1 MRHARRAGRVST
13 TTLRTGR
20 TADVAGVSVPL
31 DHYIDGA
38 RVGSADTFAVHSPI
52 DGSLLGDVAR
62 GGQAEVDAAVAAAKA
77 AFPTWAALGPD
88 GRGVVLDAF
97 AARIRERNDELAAVE
112 TADNGSLLIGNLK
125 RVIKR
130 GAHNISFFA
139 DWARALGPHDIEG
152 DETTDHVHFDPA
164 GVTALVVPWNAPF
177 MLGTWKV
184 GPALA
189 AGNTIVVKPPE
200 WAPLTLSLLGE
211 IADEV
216 GVPPGVINIVQGIG
230 EEAGAALVA
239 HPDVKRI
246 SFTGSPET
254 GRHIATAAA
263 ANLTPISFEL
273 GGKSPFLIFA
283 DADLDDAARTIC
295 GQFVNAGQ
303 VCLAGT
309 RILVDE
315 SIADTLLERVIE
327 TLPRFPLGDPRDFA
341 TRVGPLIHPE
351 HHARVTGFVDRAIAD
366 GAIPIIG
373 GASSDVGDLWFEPTI
388 LTDVAQ
394 HSEIVQNEVFGPVLT
409 WQTFADE
416 TEAIALANDTRYGLA
431 ATVYTTDASRAE
443 RVSSQLT
450 AGTVWVNCFFVRNL
464 ASPFGGSGLSGI
476 GREGGTWSFDF
487 FCDVKNV
494 SVRHDSF
501 G

>member
-1 MRHARRAGRVST
+1 VSQPVT
-13 TTLRTGR
+13 HTGR
-20 TADVAGVSVPL
+20 TAEVAGVLVPL
-31 DHYIDGA
+31 DHYIGGR
-38 RVGSADTFAVHSPI
+38 RVASSDTIEVRSPI
-52 DGSLLGDVAR
+52 DGSLLGEIAR
-62 GGQAEVDAAVAAAKA
+62 GGHAEVDAAVAAAKQ
-77 AFPTWAALGPD
+77 AFPAWAALGPEA
-88 GRGVVLDAF
+88 RGDILDAF
-97 AARIRERNDELAAVE
+97 AARIRERNDEIAAVE

-125 RVIKR
+125 RVVKR

-139 DWARALGPHDIEG
+139 DWARTLAHPDIEG
-152 DETTDHVHFDPA
+152 DETCDHVHYDPA
-164 GVTALVVPWNAPF
+164 GVTALIVPWNAPF
-177 MLGTWKV
+177 MLGTWKI

-189 AGNTIVVKPPE
+189 AGNTVVVKPPE

-216 GVPPGVINIVQGIG
+216 GLPPGVLNIVQGIG
-230 EEAGAALVA
+230 EQAGAALVA

-273 GGKSPFLIFA
+273 GGKSPFLVFA

-315 SIADTLLERVIE
+315 TVADVLLAKVMAALL
-327 TLPRFPLGDPRDFA
+327 TFPVGDPREFS

-351 HHARVTGFVDRAIAD
+351 HYARVTGFVERAMDA
-366 GAIPIIG
+366 GARALTG
-373 GASSDVGDLWFEPTI
+373 GAPSGVGELWFEPTI
-388 LTDVAQ
+388 LTDVDQA
-394 HSEIVQNEVFGPVLT
+394 SELVQNEVFGPVLT
-409 WQTFADE
+409 WQTFSNEA
-416 TEAIALANDTRYGLA
+416 EAITLANDTRYGLA
-431 ATVYTTDASRAE
+431 AIVYTTDHERAA
-443 RVSSQLT
+443 RVSDLLQ

-464 ASPFGGSGLSGI
+464 AAPFGGDGLSGI

-487 FCDVKNV
+487 FCNVKNV
-494 SVRHDSF
+494 SVRHNSF
-501 G
+501 D

>member
-1 MRHARRAGRVST
+1 MSPLVTPS
-13 TTLRTGR
+13 GR
-20 TADVAGVSVPL
+20 TAEVAGVTVPL
-31 DHYIDGA
+31 DHYIGGT
-38 RVGSADTFAVHSPI
+38 RVASRETIEVHSPI
-52 DGSLLGDVAR
+52 DGSLLGEIGR
-62 GGQAEVDAAVAAAKA
+62 GGRTEVDLAVAAAKQ
-77 AFPTWAALGPD
+77 AFPSWAALGPQA
-88 GRGVVLDAF
+88 RGDILDAF
-97 AARIRERNDELAAVE
+97 AARIRERNDEIAAVE

-130 GAHNISFFA
+130 GAHNVSFFA
-139 DWARALGPHDIEG
+139 DWARTLAHPDIEG
-152 DETTDHVHFDPA
+152 EETLDHVHYDPA
-164 GVTALVVPWNAPF
+164 GVTALIVPWNAPF
-177 MLGTWKV
+177 MLGTWKI

-189 AGNTIVVKPPE
+189 AGNTVVVKPPE

-216 GVPPGVINIVQGIG
+216 GLPPGVLNIVQGIG

-254 GRHIATAAA
+254 GRSIAMAAA

-273 GGKSPFLIFA
+273 GGKSPFVVFA

-315 SIADTLLERVIE
+315 TVAADLLARVMAA
-327 TLPRFPLGDPRDFA
+327 LPAFPLGDPRDLS

-351 HHARVTGFVDRAIAD
+351 HHARVAGFVERAIAA
-366 GAIPIIG
+366 GARALIG
-373 GASSDVGDLWFEPTI
+373 GAPSELGELWFQPTI
-388 LTDVAQ
+388 LTDVDQA
-394 HSEIVQNEVFGPVLT
+394 SEVVQNEVFGPVLT
-409 WQTFADE
+409 WQTFATE
-416 TEAIALANDTRYGLA
+416 TEAVTLANDTRYGLA
-431 ATVYTTDASRAE
+431 AMVYTTDQQRAD
-443 RVSSQLT
+443 RVSALLH

-464 ASPFGGSGLSGI
+464 AAPFGGDGLSGI

-494 SVRHDSF
+494 SVRRNSF
-501 G
+501 NR

>member
-1 MRHARRAGRVST
+1 VSDT
-13 TTLRTGR
+13 DVR
-20 TADVAGVSVPL
+20 TARSARTAEVAGVVVAL
-31 DHYIDGA
+31 DHYIDGE
-38 RVGSADTFAVHSPI
+38 RVASADTFEVSSPI
-52 DGSLLGDVAR
+52 DGTHLGDVAR
-62 GGQAEVDAAVAAAKA
+62 GGSTEVDAAVAAAAA
-77 AFPTWAALGPD
+77 AFPAWAALGPD
-88 GRGVVLDAF
+88 GRGDLLDAF

-130 GAHNISFFA
+130 GAHNISFFS
-139 DWARALGPHDIEG
+139 DWARTLSHPDIEG
-152 DETTDHVHFDPA
+152 DETLDHVSFDPA
-164 GVTALVVPWNAPF
+164 GVTALIVPWNAPF
-177 MLGTWKV
+177 MLGTWKI

-189 AGNTIVVKPPE
+189 AGNTVVVKPPE
-200 WAPLTLSLLGE
+200 WAPLTLSVLGE

-216 GVPPGVINIVQGIG
+216 GLPPGVLNIVHGIG

-254 GRHIATAAA
+254 GRHIAAAAA

-273 GGKSPFLIFA
+273 GGKSPFIVFA

-309 RILVDE
+309 RVLVED
-315 SIADTLLERVIE
+315 SVADTLLAKVID
-327 TLPRFPLGDPRDFA
+327 TLPTFPLGDPRDFA

-351 HHARVTGFVDRAIAD
+351 HYERVCGFVERAIAD
-366 GAIPIIG
+366 GARPVIG
-373 GASSDVGDLWFEPTI
+373 GAPSDIGDLWFEPTI
-388 LTDVAQ
+388 LTNVDQ
-394 HSEIVQNEVFGPVLT
+394 DSEIVQNEVFGPVLT
-409 WQTFADE
+409 WQTFTDDDA
-416 TEAIALANDTRYGLA
+416 AVALANDTRYGLA
-431 ATVYTTDASRAE
+431 AMVYTSDRERAE
-443 RVSSQLT
+443 RVSARLA

-464 ASPFGGSGLSGI
+464 AAPFGGSGLSGI

-487 FCDVKNV
+487 FCDVKNT
-494 SVRHDSF
+494 SIRHGSF
-501 G
+501 D

>member
-1 MRHARRAGRVST
+1 VSDT
-13 TTLRTGR
+13 VTETRTGTGR
-20 TADVAGVSVPL
+20 TAEVAGVVVPL
-31 DHYIDGA
+31 DHYIDGQ
-38 RVGSADTFAVHSPI
+38 RVASADTFDVHSPI
-52 DGSLLGDVAR
+52 DGSLLGAVAR
-62 GGQAEVDAAVAAAKA
+62 GGQSEIDAAVAAAKA
-77 AFPTWAALGPD
+77 AFPAWAALGPD
-88 GRGVVLDAF
+88 GRGDILDAF
-97 AARIRERNDELAAVE
+97 AVRIRERNDEIAAVE

-125 RVIKR
+125 RVVKR
-130 GAHNISFFA
+130 GAYNISFFS
-139 DWARALGPHDIEG
+139 DWARILSHPDIEG
-152 DETTDHVHFDPA
+152 DETLDHVRFDPA
-164 GVTALVVPWNAPF
+164 GVTALIVPWNAPF

-189 AGNTIVVKPPE
+189 AGNTVVVKPPE

-216 GVPPGVINIVQGIG
+216 GLPPGVLNIVQGIG

-254 GRHIATAAA
+254 GRHIAASAAV
-263 ANLTPISFEL
+263 NLTPISFEL
-273 GGKSPFLIFA
+273 GGKSPFLVFA

-295 GQFVNAGQ
+295 SQFVNAGQ

-315 SIADTLLERVIE
+315 TVADDLLARVLDTL
-327 TLPRFPLGDPRDFA
+327 PKYPLGDPREFA

-351 HHARVTGFVDRAIAD
+351 HHARVAGFVERAIAD
-366 GAIPIIG
+366 GARPIIG
-373 GASSDVGDLWFEPTI
+373 GGPSDFGDQWFEPTI
-388 LTDVAQ
+388 FTDVDQ
-394 HSEIVQNEVFGPVLT
+394 SSELVQNEVFGPVLT
-409 WQTFADE
+409 WQTFS
-416 TEAIALANDTRYGLA
+416 TEDDAVALANDTRYGLA
-431 ATVYTTDASRAE
+431 AMVYTGDAERAE
-443 RVSSQLT
+443 RVGNQLD

-464 ASPFGGSGLSGI
+464 ASPFGGDGLSGI

-487 FCDVKNV
+487 FCNVKNL

-501 G
+501 D